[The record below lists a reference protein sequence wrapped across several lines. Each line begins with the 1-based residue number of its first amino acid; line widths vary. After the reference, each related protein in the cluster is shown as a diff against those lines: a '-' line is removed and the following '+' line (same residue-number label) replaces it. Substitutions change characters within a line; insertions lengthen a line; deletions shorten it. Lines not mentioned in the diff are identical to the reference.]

1 MMFKNVKHNKSGQN
15 KIHQKN
21 IKIVKKTNLFN
32 ATRKSAINDS
42 NGIRTHKCLALK
54 RALNHLVKLFL
65 VL

>member
-21 IKIVKKTNLFN
+21 IKIVNKTNLFN

-42 NGIRTHKCLALK
+42 KTHKCLALK

>member
-21 IKIVKKTNLFN
+21 IKIVNKTNLFN

-54 RALNHLVKLFL
+54 
-65 VL
+65 